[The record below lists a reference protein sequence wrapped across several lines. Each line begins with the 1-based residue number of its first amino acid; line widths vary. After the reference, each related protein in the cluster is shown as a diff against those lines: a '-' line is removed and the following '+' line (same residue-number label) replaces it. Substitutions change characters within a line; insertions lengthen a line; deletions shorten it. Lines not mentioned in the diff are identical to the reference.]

1 LVAGQVIKTEGDHLV
16 VIASIIGTETSR
28 LFAVRAEGAAG
39 NLMPLTSDLSRQIA
53 RTISQQRTN
62 LVAPPA
68 ESHATR
74 VERIVKSIQGKQRP
88 SVSINLTANNGLGQN
103 WRDTISENELG
114 SLLLKAGFPVV
125 DEHADKKADVEII
138 GSSSTETGLPRGGLL
153 TGRATVQLR
162 VQERRTGNIISF
174 DSQEATAT
182 DLGVTAASQQAQ
194 IKAMDELA
202 ARILP
207 LLAK

>member
-1 LVAGQVIKTEGDHLV
+1 
-16 VIASIIGTETSR
+16 
-28 LFAVRAEGAAG
+28 
-39 NLMPLTSDLSRQIA
+39 
-53 RTISQQRTN
+53 
-62 LVAPPA
+62 
-68 ESHATR
+68 
-74 VERIVKSIQGKQRP
+74 
-88 SVSINLTANNGLGQN
+88 
-103 WRDTISENELG
+103 
-114 SLLLKAGFPVV
+114 
-125 DEHADKKADVEII
+125 
-138 GSSSTETGLPRGGLL
+138 LPRGGLL